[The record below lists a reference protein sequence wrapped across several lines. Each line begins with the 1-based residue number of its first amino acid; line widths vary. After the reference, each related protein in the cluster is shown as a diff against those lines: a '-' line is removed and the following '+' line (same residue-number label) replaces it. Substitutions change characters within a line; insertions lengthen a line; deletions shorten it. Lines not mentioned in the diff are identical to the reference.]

1 MLIHELVHKTDLQ
14 DVLFHAGQLSSFAK
28 RNLVSVFKRIRSLQ
42 TIRTG
47 AVILPTDKDDL
58 TALSLEEFAGASV
71 PDDILEKEEGACIL
85 ASLIQAWT
93 REYNLRKRAQ
103 YYTARKKRH
112 QQDHLARKAE
122 KAAGQTHF
130 RKLAFFDSIMKKA
143 GYDRVSFAKA
153 AHTTVQNLSYHFV
166 RDNANLSTIQ
176 SMLSSIGI
184 QLDVGFDGAPTLA
197 EPDFKVI
204 VDGDPLSPRLLGQ
217 PSLVA
222 LVRDRLVRP
231 ARTSFFARLIQQT
244 GLTLNGFCAKTG
256 VKPARLRTILSNDDI
271 RIDEIYQLGE
281 VLGCK
286 VIWIANTI

>member
-58 TALSLEEFAGASV
+58 TTLSLEEFAGASV
-71 PDDILEKEEGACIL
+71 PDDILEKEGGACIL

-176 SMLSSIGI
+176 SMLKNEKYMGDLLLQKSYTKDFLTKEVLTLDSRLELRGMGLIWGI
-184 QLDVGFDGAPTLA
+184 DFGKIDASLADKIIEKCFERRLICECAGREGAVLKIMPPLVIEDDLLKEGLQIIAEAAKETLA
-197 EPDFKVI
+197 
-204 VDGDPLSPRLLGQ
+204 
-217 PSLVA
+217 SL
-222 LVRDRLVRP
+222 
-231 ARTSFFARLIQQT
+231 
-244 GLTLNGFCAKTG
+244 
-256 VKPARLRTILSNDDI
+256 
-271 RIDEIYQLGE
+271 
-281 VLGCK
+281 
-286 VIWIANTI
+286 

>member
-28 RNLVSVFKRIRSLQ
+28 RNLVSAFKRIRSLQ
-42 TIRTG
+42 TVRTG
-47 AVILPTDKDDL
+47 AMILPTDKDDL

-71 PDDILEKEEGACIL
+71 PDDILEKEGCARIL
-85 ASLIQAWT
+85 ASLIQEWT
-93 REYNLRKRAQ
+93 REYNRQKRAQ
-103 YYTARKKRH
+103 YYTARKRRH

-130 RKLAFFDSIMKKA
+130 RKLAFFEAIMKKA
-143 GYDRVSFAKA
+143 GYNRISLAKA

-166 RDNANLSTIQ
+166 HDNANLSTVQ
-176 SMLSSIGI
+176 AMLSSIGI
-184 QLDVGFDGAPTLA
+184 QLDVGFEGVPTLA
-197 EPDFKVI
+197 EPGFKVI
-204 VDGDPLSPRLLGQ
+204 VNGDPLSPRLIGQ

-231 ARTSFFARLIQQT
+231 ARTSFLARLIQQT

-256 VKPARLRTILSNDDI
+256 VKQARLRTILTKDDI

-281 VLGCK
+281 FLGCK
-286 VIWIANTI
+286 VIWMANAI